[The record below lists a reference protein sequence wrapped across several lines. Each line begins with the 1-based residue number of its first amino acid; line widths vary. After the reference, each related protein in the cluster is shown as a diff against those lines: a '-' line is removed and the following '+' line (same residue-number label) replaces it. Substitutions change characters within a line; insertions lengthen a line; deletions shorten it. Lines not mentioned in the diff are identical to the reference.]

1 MGKSIVIASG
11 KGGTGKTMVSANL
24 GATLSRL
31 GHQVIVIDMDTGT
44 AQSGSVSGI
53 GKQCGI

>member
-24 GATLSRL
+24 GATLSKL
-31 GHQVIVIDMDTGT
+31 GHQVIVIDMDTGL
-44 AQSGSVSGI
+44 QSGSVSGT
-53 GKQCGI
+53 GEQRRL